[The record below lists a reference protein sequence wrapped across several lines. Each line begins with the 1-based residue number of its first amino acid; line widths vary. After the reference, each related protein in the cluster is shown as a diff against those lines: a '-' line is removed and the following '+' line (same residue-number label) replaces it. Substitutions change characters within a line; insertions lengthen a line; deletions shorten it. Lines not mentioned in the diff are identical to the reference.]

1 MPRAPRLC
9 CHCSRIATRGGLCDD
24 HQPAPFTKGANAKRR
39 WAEARPSNWA
49 AIRRRVLARD
59 LRTCQVCGARPCRVV
74 DHIVP
79 VAEGG
84 TWTLA
89 NLQTICD
96 RCHRQ
101 KIKAEAKRGR
111 GRRT

>member
-9 CHCSRIATRGGLCDD
+9 CRCSRIASRGSYCAD
-24 HQPAPFTKGANAKRR
+24 HRPAPFTKGANARAR
-39 WAEARPSNWA
+39 WLEGRPSNWA
-49 AIRRRVLARD
+49 TIRQRVLARD
-59 LRTCQVCGARPCRVV
+59 HRTCQVCGARPCRVV

-84 TWTLA
+84 TWEPA

-101 KIKAEAKRGR
+101 KIQAEAKRGR
-111 GRRT
+111 GRR